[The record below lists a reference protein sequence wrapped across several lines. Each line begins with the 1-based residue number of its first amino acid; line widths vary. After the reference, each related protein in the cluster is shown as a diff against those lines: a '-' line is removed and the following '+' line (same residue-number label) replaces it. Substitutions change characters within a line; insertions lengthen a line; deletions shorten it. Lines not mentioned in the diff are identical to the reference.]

1 MNILTQW
8 MNPWLKMKK
17 FSAIILSIL
26 FVSQVSFAKCEQP
39 VTYLTEGSKTS
50 CTGYLFTPEAEMEAR
65 ETKLN
70 HDRLE
75 ELSKTQEK
83 LIDVLTKRVN
93 NHSLQVANLHNEID
107 NLETK
112 NTWTKIMWFGLGVLA
127 TGLVY
132 QLKDSK

>member
-1 MNILTQW
+1 
-8 MNPWLKMKK
+8 MK
-17 FSAIILSIL
+17 SLSL
-26 FVSQVSFAKCEQP
+26 FISLIFVAQVSFAKCEQP
-39 VTYLTEGSKTS
+39 VTYLMEGSKTS
-50 CTGYLFTPEAEMEAR
+50 CNGYLFTPEKEMEVR

-70 HDRLE
+70 HDRLQD
-75 ELSKTQEK
+75 LSQTQEK
-83 LIDVLTKRVN
+83 LIEVLTKRVN
-93 NHSLQVANLHNEID
+93 NHSLQVANLHDEID